1 MTDHVVDK
9 HPITECLGGRPRS
22 SVVKPHTGGKV
33 KRFFVHLYHE
43 LANDNIVDI
52 GAMMAYYA
60 ILALFPMLVFVVTL
74 TLLVL
79 PGDILLQGVAMVTR
93 AMPSAPREVI
103 TTQVVTLMKQ
113 ADAGFAIGTFAF
125 ALWGASRGA
134 SSLMGAL
141 NAMFNKR
148 ETRPWW
154 KRQILAIAVTACVA
168 ILTVLALALLV
179 VGPIGGHWAADRFGL
194 GGQFDVAW
202 GIVRWV
208 GAGLLV
214 MVVWAVAYKF
224 LPNTDAPFRI
234 FTPGA
239 IVGVMLWLGISYGF
253 GVYLSYVNSYA
264 TTYGALGGGIIFL
277 TWLWLSSIALLFGAE
292 INDVLADLRK
302 DRSPAAA
309 ALAHD
314 NHDGREDSGMREP
327 ERE

>member
-1 MTDHVVDK
+1 MDK
-9 HPITECLGGRPRS
+9 HPITESLGGRPRA

-43 LANDNIVDI
+43 LFNDNIVDI

-60 ILALFPMLVFVVTL
+60 ILALFPMLVFIVTL
-74 TLLVL
+74 AMLVL
-79 PGDILLQGVAMVTR
+79 PGDTLMQGLAMATR
-93 AMPSAPREVI
+93 AMPEAPREVI
-103 TTQVVTLMKQ
+103 TTQVEALMKQ
-113 ADAGFAIGTFAF
+113 AHAGFAIGTFVF

-141 NAMFNKR
+141 NAMFNKS
-148 ETRPWW
+148 ETRSWW
-154 KRQILAIAVTACVA
+154 KRQIIAIVVTVCIAIFAVA
-168 ILTVLALALLV
+168 ALALLV
-179 VGPIGGHWAADRFGL
+179 VGPIAGHWAADRFGL
-194 GGQFDVAW
+194 GGQFDLAW
-202 GIVRWV
+202 GIIRWV

-224 LPNTDAPFRI
+224 LPNTEAPFRI

-239 IVGVMLWLGISYGF
+239 IVGVLLWLGISYGF
-253 GVYLSYVNSYA
+253 GVYLGYVNSYT

-314 NHDGREDSGMREP
+314 NHDGREDSGLHEA
-327 ERE
+327 